1 MRQAQLVH
9 RTGQPPASPHN
20 PHARPQLPCLFFFY
34 FKFGPVLSKGTR
46 RGQTYK
52 TTVLLEYPW
61 VVTRGGFM
69 QLRCRQVVPALACLV
84 SAVAAGAVAPIVRE
98 LRVESD
104 PTRCAVDGSMCSLHD
119 AADWITANPVPVA
132 TRVCLAEG
140 THRLSSPLVL
150 SKSHAHT
157 TWTGCNASGT
167 SPVISGGVPITGWT
181 RDSDATDLWSAP
193 IPAGIEFIRQMW
205 ANGVRANRTEVNAS
219 TALGCLGVLQHGYI
233 TQHPVFWNDT
243 QAGGTVELV
252 YFQQM
257 TPWQAQRCVVTE
269 AKGSIVSVAQP
280 CFEMISQ
287 FVKNECFHGH
297 THNVTRDLASGLPYT
312 LENLPL
318 PGLSSG
324 DRKDGQFW
332 FSKERHQLWYRPHE
346 SELSPDGKQMTAAVV
361 VPVSEG
367 LVMATGA
374 HDVLFEGVDFEYS
387 AWNQASTGEG
397 FIDLQ
402 DGVHLRPVN
411 GNASVTAAHNIL
423 GAIDCVN
430 CTAVSLSKCTLSR
443 MGGTAVSF
451 GGVSKGNSVS
461 ASHISDTSC
470 AGVNIDGYYSSDPA
484 FPDAWRSTNNSVTG
498 TVVAFTAREYTG
510 CVGIQAGWV
519 GLAFALYRTYQT
531 HPRCLLLRT
540 VSFKTCSPPQLQPRP
555 ADRAQHDLHHH
566 VRRGLGRMR
575 RRPCGIRQRQQR
587 GLQPHRGVDA
597 RHAGL
602 RGGLHDRRA
611 AGELCAPQLHA
622 APGADGP
629 GGTMGQSELR
639 QRGTVPGRR
648 RCRRRRGS
656 LQCR

>member
-1 MRQAQLVH
+1 
-9 RTGQPPASPHN
+9 
-20 PHARPQLPCLFFFY
+20 
-34 FKFGPVLSKGTR
+34 
-46 RGQTYK
+46 
-52 TTVLLEYPW
+52 
-61 VVTRGGFM
+61 
-69 QLRCRQVVPALACLV
+69 
-84 SAVAAGAVAPIVRE
+84 
-98 LRVESD
+98 
-104 PTRCAVDGSMCSLHD
+104 
-119 AADWITANPVPVA
+119 
-132 TRVCLAEG
+132 
-140 THRLSSPLVL
+140 
-150 SKSHAHT
+150 
-157 TWTGCNASGT
+157 
-167 SPVISGGVPITGWT
+167 
-181 RDSDATDLWSAP
+181 
-193 IPAGIEFIRQMW
+193 
-205 ANGVRANRTEVNAS
+205 VNAS

-318 PGLSSG
+318 PGLNSS

-346 SELSPDGKQMTAAVV
+346 SELSSDGKQMTAAVV

-411 GNASVTAAHNIL
+411 GNSSVTAAHNIL

-519 GLAFALYRTYQT
+519 GLAFTFPYLPNSPGAYSYELCPSKPARPRSCNQGLQIAHNTISTTTYGAVSVGCGAAHAGYARDNSVAYNLIEGWMLGMQDSGAVYMTGVQPGSSVHHNYMRHQGLTALEAPWGRVSCDSAG
-531 HPRCLLLRT
+531 PFPAAAAAAAGGARCSVDDVIAWEDGNST
-540 VSFKTCSPPQLQPRP
+540 GPCMEEGHVWCNQGGGYPRP
-555 ADRAQHDLHHH
+555 GMHGGAIYPDNGSSGWDVFANVMQD
-566 VRRGLGRMR
+566 VFNWAFIWDGSGRMKDMLFR
-575 RRPCGIRQRQQR
+575 DCYTDSRLFTNNGAAHNVTFEGNTFVNRT
-587 GLQPHRGVDA
+587 
-597 RHAGL
+597 
-602 RGGLHDRRA
+602 GGEPWPSAAEHIMAA
-611 AGELCAPQLHA
+611 AGAPVL
-622 APGADGP
+622 
-629 GGTMGQSELR
+629 S
-639 QRGTVPGRR
+639 
-648 RCRRRRGS
+648 
-656 LQCR
+656 